1 MFFQLTWY
9 CLWGDIGVNACK
21 IKAEKKIPPCGR
33 DSAVG
38 FGKQLLSDKYLRQE
52 SFFNKKSIVLRSIGN
67 LLAV

>member
-1 MFFQLTWY
+1 MGAFKLG
-9 CLWGDIGVNACK
+9 LRAV
-21 IKAEKKIPPCGR
+21 IKNPALYGR